1 MKNRVEKLIRFEFDE
16 DAIRTAYLDGE
27 TPSAIAERMGGHN
40 WRTVSAFISDNKQAW
55 LDEARFSR
63 IVSDDRRVVL
73 PFMVTEKS
81 GGPYIM
87 PISLPRNTLH
97 LLALADKANGHV

>member
-1 MKNRVEKLIRFEFDE
+1 MNRIENRVSRMEFDE
-16 DAIRTAYLDGE
+16 DAIRKAYLAGE
-27 TPSAIAERMGGHN
+27 TASSIAARCGGHN
-40 WRTVSAFISDNKQAW
+40 WRAVSTFISDNKQAW

-63 IVSDDRRVVL
+63 IVSDDRRTVL
-73 PFMVTEKS
+73 PWVGTEKS
-81 GGPYIM
+81 GGAYIM